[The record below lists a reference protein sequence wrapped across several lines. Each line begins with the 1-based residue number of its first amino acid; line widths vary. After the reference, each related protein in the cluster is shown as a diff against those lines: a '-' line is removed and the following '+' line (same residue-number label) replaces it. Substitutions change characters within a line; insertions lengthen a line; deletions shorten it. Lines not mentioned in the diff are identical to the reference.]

1 MQTPRVHRRPCSVKQ
16 LLSVF
21 KPPKVQRCPY
31 VITPLPLRLSSYRRL
46 HALLL
51 DQNHTIE
58 KVPLLIRLLL
68 SPPLKCR
75 CSPCAAVPDAAAIG
89 LPLPRRCAWCHRPAE
104 GLIIPS
110 APRRCRHRPRQR
122 PPSRPPAASACHWP
136 PSPAAPHTR
145 TSGSASPSHQS
156 VTCTIQQQHASAI

>member
-1 MQTPRVHRRPCSVKQ
+1 MQTPRVHRRPSSVKQ

-21 KPPKVQRCPY
+21 KPLKVQRCPY

-46 HALLL
+46 HASLL

-75 CSPCAAVPDAAAIG
+75 CSPCAAVPDAAIG

-104 GLIIPS
+104 GLITPS
-110 APRRCRHRPRQR
+110 APRRCRPRPRQR
-122 PPSRPPAASACHWP
+122 PPSRAAAASACRWSP
-136 PSPAAPHTR
+136 PPAAPRTR
-145 TSGSASPSHQS
+145 TSGLASPSRRFA
-156 VTCTIQQQHASAI
+156 TCTAQQRHASAI